1 MSDKSETPLDWEKTE
16 FQNQMQII
24 DYNHWAAALYS
35 SLHITLYLRKKKADE
50 IEYKYLNEVFND
62 YFGFISNFIFE
73 KEVGKTV
80 SGSTT
85 FSLSNYF
92 YLKDFNYRY

>member
-1 MSDKSETPLDWEKTE
+1 M
-16 FQNQMQII
+16 
-24 DYNHWAAALYS
+24 
-35 SLHITLYLRKKKADE
+35 
-50 IEYKYLNEVFND
+50 NEVFND

-73 KEVGKTV
+73 KEVGKTA

-92 YLKDFNYRY
+92 YLKDFLNTDINFGVLGFSEFDMLVNLMYLTNKSINMVYNSKKILSPFRI